1 MPADRPEVQPAE
13 SHVTPPPLPIDTH
26 TTTTTT
32 GPQCYVTL
40 RVKVMAAGGLFPYC
54 DAPV

>member
-13 SHVTPPPLPIDTH
+13 SHVTPPLPIDTH
-26 TTTTTT
+26 TTTITT